1 MTKGGSQAQ
10 AKPKPSPAQ
19 AQNSV
24 WASAYR
30 KSPEVGCGSDP
41 LSPVP
46 LFPNGLKIAE
56 ETVVFFGQKCS
67 QELKGFEHEDLATTT
82 GINEQGFFLGIDIVL
97 DVY

>member
-1 MTKGGSQAQ
+1 
-10 AKPKPSPAQ
+10 
-19 AQNSV
+19 
-24 WASAYR
+24 
-30 KSPEVGCGSDP
+30 
-41 LSPVP
+41 
-46 LFPNGLKIAE
+46 LKIAE